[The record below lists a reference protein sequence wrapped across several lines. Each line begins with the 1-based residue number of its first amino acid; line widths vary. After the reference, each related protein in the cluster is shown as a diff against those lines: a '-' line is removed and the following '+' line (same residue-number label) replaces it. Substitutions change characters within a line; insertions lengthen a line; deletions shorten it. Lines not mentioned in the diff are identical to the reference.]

1 VFLVRKIVPLVL
13 LLLLSGIAVADSLTV
28 TMKLTG
34 VSASSAGGPN
44 SGGGVYVYPYY
55 FTVTSSSGTTT
66 EVPLI
71 CDDYDSDVSILESWR
86 AVVTPLTDYAG
97 NQDPRVALGIT
108 KSTAYQEAAW
118 LLSQLSG
125 VPDQSTAVA
134 VNFAL
139 WGLFSDSVLTNSAY
153 ASSGAAGWLTKA
165 AAGIKDSAFQA
176 TLGSYVVYTPIAGSQ
191 PSGYG
196 VPQEYIG
203 RVPEPASLTM
213 LGTGLVGVLGL
224 FKRRKK

>member
-1 VFLVRKIVPLVL
+1 LVL
-13 LLLLSGIAVADSLTV
+13 LLLLSGIAVADSVTV

-34 VSASSAGGPN
+34 VSGGSAGGPN

-55 FTVTSSSGTTT
+55 FTITSANGSSTTGI
-66 EVPLI
+66 PLI

-97 NQDPRVALGIT
+97 NQDPRVGLGIS
-108 KSTAYQEAAW
+108 KATAYQEAAW

-125 VPDQSTAVA
+125 VPDQTTAVA

-139 WGLFSDSVLTNSAY
+139 WGLFSDAALTNSAY
-153 ASSGAAGWLTKA
+153 TSSGAAGWLTKA

-213 LGTGLVGVLGL
+213 LGTGLVGILGL
-224 FKRRKK
+224 FKRRKKEIY